1 MGNLR
6 FAASPKSWQFLPEIL
21 TIEKYYCFSPTQTIL
36 SLSDTYKKTP
46 LSPNALCTGKTK
58 PYTRKHTKTVL
69 KTHTHKHNAK
79 EWFIIITWPRRPG
92 PNPGLLQANS
102 TCRPSFPN

>member
-6 FAASPKSWQFLPEIL
+6 FAASPKSWQFLPETL
-21 TIEKYYCFSPTQTIL
+21 TIEKYYCVSPTQTIL

-69 KTHTHKHNAK
+69 KTHTQTQCKRVVHHHHLAQ
-79 EWFIIITWPRRPG
+79 EAWT
-92 PNPGLLQANS
+92 
-102 TCRPSFPN
+102 